1 MLRRGGALL
10 WESAR
15 THPRPFATAVAGSA
29 LYAVMAVGG
38 TVAVGRLTDDV
49 VIPAFDHPDEG
60 VPGGTIAI
68 ASGAIVGVALLRM
81 VGVVLRR
88 YFGHMNTWRM
98 QRTWFL
104 RVVHTYLSVP
114 LSFFG
119 RHPTGELLAHADAD
133 IERAVNVLHP
143 LPFACGLVVLIATSV
158 ASLAAVDPV
167 LMLAALALFPALALL
182 NRIYTRRIEEPAML
196 TQERIGDV
204 STVAHES
211 FEGALVVKTLGL
223 EAREEER
230 LGESAEALR
239 AARLDVGRLRATFEP
254 GLDALPSLG
263 TIALLAVGSWRISQ
277 GALTIGGMVQAMALF
292 GILAFPTR
300 VMGFLLEEL
309 PRAVVAADRLRG
321 LMATPPRALP
331 AEGAGTRLPAGSL
344 GIAIDDVAF
353 SYPVPLAVA
362 DGTHPN
368 GETGAAGDDGAKA
381 ADTTVLDGCS
391 FTVEPGEVVALV
403 GATGSGKSTLCE
415 LLAHLYDPD
424 LGTVRIGGVDLADA
438 DPVSVRRSVAL
449 AFQEAFL
456 FVAPIRDNLTLGEE
470 VDGTDLTWA
479 LEMARADRF
488 VAHLPGGLDHVVGE
502 RGVTLSGGQRQRLAL
517 ARALLRRPGLLL
529 LDDATSAV
537 DPVIE
542 LQILANLRR
551 SLSTTTLVVAHRLST
566 IALADRVLF
575 LQDGRIA
582 ASGPHTELVATVP
595 AYAAL
600 AHAYEEEEA
609 A

>member
-1 MLRRGGALL
+1 
-10 WESAR
+10 
-15 THPRPFATAVAGSA
+15 
-29 LYAVMAVGG
+29 
-38 TVAVGRLTDDV
+38 V

-60 VPGGTIAI
+60 VPGGTIAF
-68 ASGAIVGVALLRM
+68 ASGAIVAVALLRM
-81 VGVVLRR
+81 IGVIFRR

-104 RVVHTYLSVP
+104 RVVDTYLSVP

-119 RHPTGELLAHADAD
+119 SHPTGELLAHADAD

-143 LPFACGLVVLIATSV
+143 LPFAVGLVVLIFTSIV
-158 ASLAAVDPV
+158 SLAVVDPV
-167 LMLAALALFPALALL
+167 LMLVGLALFPALALL
-182 NRIYTRRIEEPAML
+182 NRMYTRRIEDPATI
-196 TQERIGDV
+196 TQARLGDV

-223 EAREEER
+223 ETREEQR
-230 LGESAEALR
+230 LGRSARALR

-254 GLDALPSLG
+254 GLDAVPSLG

-321 LMATPPRALP
+321 LIATPARTLP
-331 AEGAGTRLPAGSL
+331 AADAGTVLPAGPL
-344 GIAIDDVAF
+344 AIALDGVTF
-353 SYPVPLAVA
+353 GYPVAPPHGIGV
-362 DGTHPN
+362 GV
-368 GETGAAGDDGAKA
+368 GAAGVGGGNGDAPATPLA
-381 ADTTVLDGCS
+381 ATATVLEGCS
-391 FTVEPGEVVALV
+391 FAVDPGEVVALV

-424 LGTVRIGGVDLADA
+424 AGTVRIGGIDLAHA
-438 DPVSVRRSVAL
+438 DPASVRRGVAL

-456 FVAPIRDNLTLGEE
+456 FVAPIRDNLTLGEDVTE
-470 VDGTDLTWA
+470 ADLAWA
-479 LEMARADRF
+479 LEVARADRF
-488 VAHLPGGLDHVVGE
+488 VAHLPGRLDHVVGE

-542 LQILANLRR
+542 QQILANLRG

-575 LQDGRIA
+575 LQEGHIA
-582 ASGPHTELVATVP
+582 ASGPHADLVTTVP

-600 AHAYEEEEA
+600 AQAYEEEA
-609 A
+609 AA

>member
-15 THPRPFATAVAGSA
+15 THPRPFTTAVAGSA

-49 VIPAFDHPDEG
+49 VIPAFDSPDER

-68 ASGAIVGVALLRM
+68 ASGAIVAIALLRM
-81 VGVVLRR
+81 LGVVLRR

-143 LPFACGLVVLIATSV
+143 LPFAVGLVVLIATSLV
-158 ASLAAVDPV
+158 SLALVDPV
-167 LMLAALALFPALALL
+167 LMLVALALFPALALL
-182 NRIYTRRIEEPAML
+182 NRIYTRRIEQPATV

-223 EAREEER
+223 EAREEQR
-230 LGESAEALR
+230 LDEVAVALR
-239 AARLDVGRLRATFEP
+239 AARLEVGRLRATFEP

-263 TIALLAVGSWRISQ
+263 TIALLAIGSWRISQ

-321 LMATPPRALP
+321 LMATPPRSLP
-331 AEGAGTRLPAGSL
+331 AEGAGTGLPAGPL
-344 GIAIDDVAF
+344 GIALDDVAF
-353 SYPVPLAVA
+353 AYPAPPALADAGGDVVVAAGHA
-362 DGTHPN
+362 DGAVP
-368 GETGAAGDDGAKA
+368 AR
-381 ADTTVLDGCS
+381 VLDGCS
-391 FTVEPGEVVALV
+391 FAVEPGEVVALV

-424 LGTVRIGGVDLADA
+424 EGTVRLGGVDLADA
-438 DPVSVRRSVAL
+438 DPESVRRSVAL

-456 FVAPIRDNLTLGEE
+456 FVAPIRDNLTLGED
-470 VDGTDLTWA
+470 VADGDLQWA
-479 LEMARADRF
+479 LEMSRADRF

-517 ARALLRRPGLLL
+517 ARALLRRPGLLM

-542 LQILANLRR
+542 QQILANLRG

-600 AHAYEEEEA
+600 AQAYEEEEA

>member
-1 MLRRGGALL
+1 
-10 WESAR
+10 
-15 THPRPFATAVAGSA
+15 
-29 LYAVMAVGG
+29 
-38 TVAVGRLTDDV
+38 
-49 VIPAFDHPDEG
+49 
-60 VPGGTIAI
+60 
-68 ASGAIVGVALLRM
+68 
-81 VGVVLRR
+81 
-88 YFGHMNTWRM
+88 
-98 QRTWFL
+98 
-104 RVVHTYLSVP
+104 
-114 LSFFG
+114 
-119 RHPTGELLAHADAD
+119 
-133 IERAVNVLHP
+133 
-143 LPFACGLVVLIATSV
+143 
-158 ASLAAVDPV
+158 
-167 LMLAALALFPALALL
+167 
-182 NRIYTRRIEEPAML
+182 
-196 TQERIGDV
+196 
-204 STVAHES
+204 
-211 FEGALVVKTLGL
+211 VVKTLGL
-223 EAREEER
+223 EAREEAR
-230 LGESAEALR
+230 LDESAVALR

-263 TIALLAVGSWRISQ
+263 TIALLAIGSWRVSQ
-277 GALTIGGMVQAMALF
+277 DALTIGGMVQAMALF

-331 AEGAGTRLPAGSL
+331 AEGAGTGLPAGPL
-344 GIAIDDVAF
+344 GIALADVTFA
-353 SYPVPLAVA
+353 YPVPSMFA
-362 DGTHPN
+362 D
-368 GETGAAGDDGAKA
+368 EDAGAEAGDVAKA
-381 ADTTVLDGCS
+381 LADVAVSPLDVAVLDGCS
-391 FTVEPGEVVALV
+391 FSVEPGEVVALV

-424 LGTVRIGGVDLADA
+424 VGTVRIGDVDLADA
-438 DPVSVRRSVAL
+438 DPASVRRSVAL

-470 VDGTDLTWA
+470 VADGDLQWA
-479 LEMARADRF
+479 LDMSRADRF

-542 LQILANLRR
+542 QQILANLRR

-600 AHAYEEEEA
+600 AQAYEEEEA